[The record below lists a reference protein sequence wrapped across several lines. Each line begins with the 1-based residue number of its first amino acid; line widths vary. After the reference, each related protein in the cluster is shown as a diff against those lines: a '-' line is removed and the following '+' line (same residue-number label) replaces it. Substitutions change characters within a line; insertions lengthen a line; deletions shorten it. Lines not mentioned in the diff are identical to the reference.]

1 MEKQRGAPVRIAFG
15 RHVHIGYVEPL
26 APARDHEHVYWV
38 RIGEALERNTERLV
52 GQSDRS
58 SPSRSKPVRHVATT
72 GTFRIAARMEH
83 RTLSYDF
90 D

>member
-52 GQSDRS
+52 GQSEAVQPEQEQTGKARRHHGDFSHRRS
-58 SPSRSKPVRHVATT
+58 
-72 GTFRIAARMEH
+72 H
-83 RTLSYDF
+83 RASNPEF
-90 D
+90 